1 MSQNSIFRDEL
12 PGEKKSIINLLMTGY
27 IVSITCLGYM
37 AFYLYIQM
45 GQLDRIVQTMNPQT
59 LSVEQMTVLKDR
71 VTRSTGQLQ
80 NEMIG
85 LAIFGSLVSVI
96 GAFYTFNL
104 VIRPLNRMIEYASSR
119 GKAPMPEFK
128 SNTELKQLTTEI
140 TAITQQLEGEPGG
153 DKPS

>member
-27 IVSITCLGYM
+27 LVSITCLGYM

-45 GQLDRIVQTMNPQT
+45 GQLDRIVRTMNPQT
-59 LSVEQMTVLKDR
+59 LSVEQITVLQER
-71 VTRSTGQLQ
+71 VTRSTEQLQ

-85 LAIFGSLVSVI
+85 LAIFGGVVSII

-140 TAITQQLEGEPGG
+140 TQLTEQLKAERGSNPL
-153 DKPS
+153 

>member
-27 IVSITCLGYM
+27 LVSITCLGYM
-37 AFYLYIQM
+37 AFYLFIQM
-45 GQLDRIVQTMNPQT
+45 GQLDRIVRTMNPQT
-59 LSVEQMTVLKDR
+59 LSVEQMTVLQER
-71 VTRSTGQLQ
+71 VTRSTEQLQ

-85 LAIFGSLVSVI
+85 LAVFGTVVSII

-140 TAITQQLEGEPGG
+140 TQLTEQLKTDSGSNPL
-153 DKPS
+153 